1 MALVAFDLDNT
12 LGFFYH
18 IAPVGHLFSLDLLD
32 NSETRGLNPNF
43 QIPPRV
49 RAAMAR
55 AEERFVEKIL
65 ERQHLMRI
73 ILRPNL
79 DAMLRPI
86 LHAKHL
92 GRVRSVCIYS
102 NAANPFSLTL
112 AKKLIE
118 RIYRAPNLFCA
129 LVDATHR
136 VRATDLKTIK
146 HGEPI
151 KTFTTIKAIFKR
163 LCKYPLTI
171 QPSDVIF
178 VDERRPKHAVS
189 AMEPE
194 GLIYIQPNEYMPAVP
209 RGHKGEILKLALE
222 CLIHEGLM
230 TDEEYLNSS
239 VFHCL
244 KRKYINQRIRA
255 IGNFHDLLEFIGE
268 EMASADEV
276 AKPFQNDTKALRQD
290 LIRAIGRF

>member
-12 LGFFYH
+12 LGFFFH
-18 IAPVGHLFSLDLLD
+18 VAPVGHLFSLDLLE

-43 QIPPRV
+43 QIPQRV

-55 AEERFVEKIL
+55 AEERFVEKL
-65 ERQHLMRI
+65 LDRQHLLRI

-79 DAMLRPI
+79 DAMIRPVMN
-86 LHAKHL
+86 AKYL

-102 NAANPFSLTL
+102 NAANSFSLTL

-118 RIYRAPNLFCA
+118 RTYRAPNLFCA

-136 VRATDLKTIK
+136 IRVNDLKTMK

-151 KTFTTIKAIFKR
+151 KTFSTLKAIFKR

-171 QPSDVIF
+171 RPSNIVFI
-178 VDERRPKHAVS
+178 DERRPKHDLA
-189 AMEPE
+189 ALEPE
-194 GLIYIQPNEYMPAVP
+194 GLTYIQPTEYMPVVP

-222 CLIHEGLM
+222 CMIQEGLM

-268 EMASADEV
+268 EMAESDDV

-290 LIRAIGRF
+290 LIRAIARF